1 MEMQTVP
8 NTPASATSFLSTL
21 GVNAHSGNANDAYG
35 NASLT
40 ISSLNYLGI
49 GTVRDTLPGSGVG
62 NAVVNAM
69 AAAGVKFDFVTSSGL
84 PATGASGLANYVA
97 SLADFQTRHAGSIVA
112 VEGLNEVNTQE
123 FSYNGSGSLA
133 SAVAYQKALYTA
145 VKGSTGLSGVSVI
158 NMSVALESP
167 SAYAAIGDLGA
178 YSDFANAHA
187 YTASGGLSDKVMEA
201 SMARAAAASKGDKV
215 VITETGY
222 TTLAS
227 DPGLGVNES
236 AQAKLTVNA
245 LLTAFEN
252 GSSQTFLYELF
263 DSSLNPSG
271 SEKEFHF
278 GLFNADGTPKMAATA
293 VHNLTSLL
301 SYVDAGT
308 GTATSAATAYS
319 LGGMPADG
327 HSLTLTKA
335 NGAYDILLWRDANL
349 WNTATQSETTLAAK
363 TVTVDLG
370 GLQKT
375 VYVYDPLKGSTPIAT
390 YTNVSQITLAV
401 GDHALVVE
409 VGSKSA
415 YTDTA
420 TAVPA
425 ALSTTADGLVAQID
439 TLAGSTGLKTIALTD
454 SAVLNVAS
462 VSTMR
467 YMIANYGDVL
477 AKVTGGYSFRVTETG
492 VGWKEEQAFDA
503 KGILV
508 STADYGYLGGVISN
522 IHTEYATGVISD
534 QSYTTGKLSAT
545 IVDDPKLGRTVTSYD
560 ITTGQPTT
568 LTVAGKDGS
577 NAATV
582 YKNGIVSTYTLTA
595 ADGSKVTD
603 TYDTAGKLVSEIQV
617 DTKNVWTTLQYDAN
631 GAVSRTFMQ
640 RPDGSSESFA
650 YNLTGLAYVTEH
662 QVVNTKGVVTLVER
676 LRADGTPVTTAQ
688 TFADGG
694 KISSTFGSAG
704 QLLTKVT
711 NAADGTVTSLTY
723 DATTAKLASSVVK
736 TSAGATTTITYTA
749 GVMTDRTLVRADGS
763 RTAETFDA
771 TGMKTRQVDVDT
783 AKTYTTQV
791 FDGTTGKPQRTYV
804 QYADGRSIVTSYNIT
819 GKSYVT
825 EVQTTDK
832 AGKVVSVVRRHADAT
847 LDYTDSYATDGVR
860 TATAYDAT
868 GHKLNQTITA
878 VGGGRVVT
886 TYNATTGGLTSRV
899 ELSASGATLSSQTYA
914 GGGLANEEVAN
925 DQGKVSYTYNSAG
938 AKISQLQT
946 DTDGTKTTTL
956 YDATSGAVTKVYIAN
971 PDGSSETRAYG
982 LTGLAW
988 TTEIQVT
995 DAAGKLVSLTR
1006 TAAGGRLV
1014 STDVVQGASRITTAY
1029 DSQGRRQVETTVTGD
1044 VTKDGT
1050 RTVLT
1055 YDPATATMLSRV
1067 VQSAVGGTVTTSYK
1081 AGIVAQIVSVL
1092 PDGSRSTLTY
1102 DAAGKKTNEVT
1113 VDTAGT
1119 WTTSILDG
1127 TGAVSKRYI
1136 KNADGSGETQSF
1148 GITGQAWTTERSVF
1162 DAKGKVTLV
1171 VRSHADGSLA
1181 YQETNAA
1188 DGARLLQTYDAA
1200 GKLSQ
1205 SVAIAATGETHTQ
1218 QFDATTGLITRDIG
1232 QLVNGDVATSLYT
1245 NGQLASRRTQLAAGG
1260 KIVEA
1265 YNADGSRTADTYTAA
1280 GIRTTAVIVDSAG
1293 SWNTTLY
1300 DAKTGKLT
1308 SNFIERADG
1317 TAENTLYNI
1326 TGQSYVTQTQLVD
1339 GKGVVVSVVRKH
1351 ADGTLDY
1358 TETRNPDG
1366 TSVLTYYDAKG
1377 RMTKAATIGNGSTQ
1391 TSEYDAATGALVT
1404 RIDEAN
1410 GIKHSRGF
1418 DTAGRLVKDV
1428 TVDAQGQWTTLL
1440 YDQAGTVTRKY
1451 VTAPDGSAVN
1461 TIYMPAG
1468 SDYAVGVSKTD
1479 TTGKTISV
1487 DRTRA
1492 DGSRAYA
1499 EVNDATGRT
1508 QQYFDVA
1515 GREQSKVVTDAAG
1528 RTTMNFDTAKDQLY
1542 ASKTELTAGGSI
1554 VRSYT
1559 AGVMT
1564 SRTTTTAAGV
1574 ATTESFATTGH
1585 AIADARTAASGY
1597 DAILVG
1603 GAGGV
1608 TGSVADELLLVD
1620 RSGATVA
1627 GGGGNDRFLVTLG
1640 TSARI
1645 ADFGAG
1651 HDLLDLSAFAK
1662 SGYQPMME
1670 ISGSDLTVKYDQG
1683 ATITLTGAAAHK
1695 LVQTSASS
1703 GVYAFG

>member
-1 MEMQTVP
+1 MP
-8 NTPASATSFLSTL
+8 NSTASATSFLSTL
-21 GVNAHSGNANDAYG
+21 GVNAHSGNANNAYG
-35 NASLT
+35 NASMT

-97 SLADFQTRHAGSIVA
+97 SLEDFQTRHAGSIVA
-112 VEGLNEVNTQE
+112 IEGLNEVNTQE
-123 FSYNGSGSLA
+123 FSYNGSGSLTA
-133 SAVAYQKALYTA
+133 AVEYQKALYTA
-145 VKGSTGLSGVSVI
+145 IKGNAGLSGVSVI
-158 NMSVALESP
+158 NLSVALESP
-167 SAYAAIGDLGA
+167 SAYAEIGDLGA
-178 YSDFANAHA
+178 YSDYANAHA

-201 SMARAAAASKGDKV
+201 SMARAAAASKGDKI

-222 TTLAS
+222 TTLSS

-263 DSSLNPSG
+263 DSSLNPDG
-271 SEKEFHF
+271 AEKEFHF
-278 GLFNADGTPKMAATA
+278 GLFNADGTPKQAATA

-308 GTATSAATAYS
+308 GTAASAATAYS
-319 LGGMPADG
+319 LDGMPADG
-327 HSLTLTKA
+327 HSLTLTKT

-349 WNTATQSETTLAAK
+349 WNTTTQSENALATK
-363 TVTVDLG
+363 TVTIDLG
-370 GLQKT
+370 GMQKT
-375 VYVYDPLKGSTPIAT
+375 VYVYDPLRGSAPIAS

-401 GDHALVVE
+401 GDRALVVE

-415 YTDTA
+415 YTETA

-439 TLAGSTGLKTIALTD
+439 KLAGSTGLKTIALTD

-477 AKVTGGYSFRVTETG
+477 AKIDGGYSFKVTETG

-534 QSYTTGKLSAT
+534 QSYTMGKLSAT

-560 ITTGQPTT
+560 IATGKPASM
-568 LTVAGKDGS
+568 TVAGKDGS
-577 NAATV
+577 NAATI

-603 TYDTAGKLVSEIQV
+603 TYDAAGKRVSEVQV
-617 DTKNVWTTLQYDAN
+617 DTKNVWTTLQYDAS
-631 GAVSRTFMQ
+631 GDVSRKFVQ
-640 RPDGSSESFA
+640 RPDGSSESYA
-650 YNLTGLAYVTEH
+650 YKLTGLAYVTEH

-694 KISSTFGSAG
+694 KISSTYGANG

-711 NAADGTVTSLTY
+711 NAADGTRTSLTY
-723 DATTAKLASSVVK
+723 DATTSKLASSVVQ
-736 TSAGATTTITYTA
+736 TAAGATTTITYVA
-749 GVMTDRTLVRADGS
+749 GVMSDRTLVRADGS
-763 RTAETFDA
+763 RTSETFDA
-771 TGMKTRQVDVDT
+771 TGLKTRQVDVDT

-791 FDGTTGKPQRTYV
+791 FDATTGKPQRTYV
-804 QYADGRSIVTSYNIT
+804 QYTDGRSIVTSYNVT

-832 AGKVVSVVRRHADAT
+832 AGKVVSVVRRHADGT
-847 LDYTDSYATDGVR
+847 LDYTDSYAADGKR
-860 TATAYDAT
+860 TTTSYDAT
-868 GHKLNQTITA
+868 GHRLNQTITA
-878 VGGGRVVT
+878 VGGGRVIT
-886 TYNATTGGLTSRV
+886 TYDPTTGGLKSLL
-899 ELSASGATLSSQTYA
+899 ELAANGAVIRSQTYS
-914 GGGLANEEVAN
+914 GGGLVNEDVVNE
-925 DQGKVSYTYNSAG
+925 QGKVTYTYNSAG

-946 DTDGTKTTTL
+946 DSDGTKTTTL
-956 YDATSGAVTKVYIAN
+956 YDATSGAVTKVYVAN
-971 PDGSSETRAYG
+971 PDGSGETRAYG

-995 DAAGKLVSLTR
+995 DATGKMVSLTR
-1006 TAAGGRLV
+1006 SAADGRLV
-1014 STDVVQGASRITTAY
+1014 STEIVQGSSKITTAY
-1029 DSQGRRQVETTVTGD
+1029 DSQGRRQSETTVTGD
-1044 VTKDGT
+1044 VAKDGT

-1055 YDPATATMLSRV
+1055 YDPATATLLSRV
-1067 VQSAVGGTVTTSYK
+1067 VQSAVGGTVTTTFK
-1081 AGIVAQIVSVL
+1081 TGVVAQMVSVL
-1092 PDGSRSTLTY
+1092 PDGSRSTVTY

-1119 WTTSILDG
+1119 WTTSVLDG

-1188 DGARLLQTYDAA
+1188 DGARLLQTYDAT

-1232 QLVNGDVATSLYT
+1232 QLVNGDVATSLYE
-1245 NGQLASRRTQLAAGG
+1245 NGKLASRRTQVAAGG

-1280 GIRTTAVIVDSAG
+1280 GIRTTAVIVDAAG

-1300 DAKTGKLT
+1300 DPTTGKLT

-1317 TAENTLYNI
+1317 TAENTLYNV
-1326 TGQSYVTQTQLVD
+1326 TGKSYVTQTQLVD

-1351 ADGTLDY
+1351 GDGTLDY

-1366 TSVLTYYDAKG
+1366 TSLLTYYDAKG
-1377 RMTKAATIGNGSTQ
+1377 RKTKAATIGSDSTQ
-1391 TSEYDAATGALVT
+1391 TSEYDAETGALVT
-1404 RIDEAN
+1404 RIDESN

-1418 DTAGRLVKDV
+1418 DTAGRLIKDV

-1461 TIYMPAG
+1461 TVYMPTG
-1468 SDYAVGVSKTD
+1468 SDYSVGVVKTD

-1487 DRTRA
+1487 DRTRT

-1499 EVNDATGRT
+1499 EMNDATGRT
-1508 QQYFDVA
+1508 QQYFDIA
-1515 GREQSKVVTDAAG
+1515 GREQSKVVTDATG
-1528 RTTMNFDTAKDQLY
+1528 RTTMNFDTAKDQLST
-1542 ASKTELTAGGSI
+1542 SKTELAGGGSV

-1564 SRTTTTAAGV
+1564 GRTTTTAAGV
-1574 ATTESFATTGH
+1574 ATTESFATAGH
-1585 AIADARTAASGY
+1585 AIADVRSAASGY
-1597 DAILVG
+1597 EAILVG

-1608 TGSVADELLLVD
+1608 TGSVADELLLID

-1627 GGGGNDRFLVTLG
+1627 GGGGDDRFLVTLG
-1640 TSARI
+1640 TSATI

-1683 ATITLTGAAAHK
+1683 ATITLTGAAAHR
-1695 LVQTSASS
+1695 LVQTSANS

>member
-1 MEMQTVP
+1 MPSST
-8 NTPASATSFLSTL
+8 ASTISFLSTL
-21 GVNAHSGNANDAYG
+21 GVNAHAGNANNAYG

-49 GTVRDTLPGSGVG
+49 GTVRDTLSAGGTG
-62 NAVVNAM
+62 AAVVDAM

-84 PATGASGLANYVA
+84 PATGAAGLAGYVA
-97 SLADFQTRHAGSIVA
+97 QLKDFQTRHAGSIVA
-112 VEGLNEVNTQE
+112 VEGLNEINTQE

-133 SAVAYQKALYTA
+133 AAVEYQKALYTA
-145 VKGSTGLSGVSVI
+145 VKGAEGLSGVSVI

-178 YSDFANAHA
+178 YSDYANAHA
-187 YTASGGLSDKVMEA
+187 YTASSGLSDKVMEA

-227 DPGLGVNES
+227 DSGLGVNES
-236 AQAKLTVNA
+236 AQAKLTVNS

-263 DSSLNPSG
+263 DSSLNPDG
-271 SEKEFHF
+271 PEKEFHF
-278 GLFNADGTPKMAATA
+278 GLFNADGTPKLAATA

-308 GTATSAATAYS
+308 GTAASAATAYS

-327 HSLTLTKA
+327 HSLTLTKS

-349 WNTATQSETTLAAK
+349 WNTATQSEATLAAK
-363 TVTVDLG
+363 TVTIDLG

-390 YTNVSQITLAV
+390 YTNVSQITVAV

-415 YTDTA
+415 YVDPVRT
-420 TAVPA
+420 VPA

-439 TLAGSTGLKTIALTD
+439 RLATSTGLQSVTLTD
-454 SAVLNVAS
+454 SPVLDVAS

-467 YMIANYGDVL
+467 YMLANYGSVL
-477 AKVTGGYSFRVTETG
+477 GKIAGGYSFLVTETG

-508 STADYGYLGGVISN
+508 STTDYGYLGGVVSN
-522 IHTEYATGVISD
+522 IHTVYANGVVSD
-534 QSYTTGKLSAT
+534 QSYTTGKLSAK
-545 IVDDPKLGRTVTSYD
+545 IVDDPKVGRTVTSYD
-560 ITTGQPTT
+560 ILTGKPTT
-568 LTVAGKDGS
+568 MTVAGKDGS

-603 TYDTAGKLVSEIQV
+603 TYDAAGTRTSEVQV
-617 DTKNVWTTLQYDAN
+617 DTANVWTTLQYDAN
-631 GAVSRTFMQ
+631 GGVARKFVQ
-640 RPDGSSESFA
+640 RPDGSSENYS
-650 YNLTGLAYVTEH
+650 YNLTGLPYTTEH
-662 QVVNTKGVVTLVER
+662 QSVDAKGVVTLVER
-676 LRADGTPVTTAQ
+676 SRADGTAVTTAQ
-688 TFADGG
+688 TLADGS
-694 KISSTFGSAG
+694 KIASTFGGTG
-704 QLLTKVT
+704 QLLTRVT
-711 NAADGTVTSLTY
+711 SAADGTRTSLAY
-723 DATTAKLASSVVK
+723 DATTGKLASSVVQ
-736 TSAGATTTITYTA
+736 TAAGATTTLTYVG

-763 RTAETFDA
+763 RTSETFDT
-771 TGMKTRQVDVDT
+771 TGMKTRQVDIDT

-791 FDGTTGKPQRTYV
+791 FDATTGKPQRTYV
-804 QYADGRSIVTSYNIT
+804 QYTDGRSIVTSYNVT

-832 AGKVVSVVRRHADAT
+832 TGKVVSVVRRHADSS
-847 LDYTDSYATDGVR
+847 LDYTDSSAADGVR
-860 TATAYDAT
+860 TTTTYDAT

-899 ELSASGATLSSQTYA
+899 ELSASGAIISSQTYS

-956 YDATSGAVTKVYIAN
+956 YDATSGAVTRVYVAN
-971 PDGSSETRAYG
+971 PDGSGETRAYG

-1006 TAAGGRLV
+1006 SAAGGRLV
-1014 STDVVQGASRITTAY
+1014 STDIVQGSSKVTTAY
-1029 DSQGRRQVETTVTGD
+1029 DSQGRRQTETTVTGD
-1044 VTKDGT
+1044 VAKDGT

-1055 YDPATATMLSRV
+1055 YDPATATLVSRI

-1113 VDTAGT
+1113 VDAAGT
-1119 WTTSILDG
+1119 WTTSVLDG
-1127 TGAVSKRYI
+1127 TGAVTKRYV
-1136 KNADGSGETQSF
+1136 KNADGSGENQFF
-1148 GITGQAWTTERSVF
+1148 GIAGQAWTTERSVY
-1162 DAKGKVTLV
+1162 DAKGKTVLL

-1188 DGARLLQTYDAA
+1188 DGARLLQTYDAT
-1200 GKLSQ
+1200 GRITQ
-1205 SVAIAATGETHTQ
+1205 SVAIAADGERHTSS
-1218 QFDATTGLITRDIG
+1218 FDAATGLITRDIG
-1232 QLVNGDVATSLYT
+1232 QLVNGDVATSLYE
-1245 NGQLASRRTQLAAGG
+1245 NGKLASRRTQVAAGG
-1260 KIVEA
+1260 RIVEA
-1265 YNADGSRTADTYTAA
+1265 YLADGSRTADTYTAA
-1280 GIRTTAVIVDSAG
+1280 GIRTTAVIVDAAG
-1293 SWNTTLY
+1293 TWNTTLY
-1300 DAKTGKLT
+1300 DAKTGKLA

-1317 TAENTLYNI
+1317 TAENTLYNV
-1326 TGQSYVTQTQLVD
+1326 TGKSYVTQTQVVD

-1358 TETRNPDG
+1358 TEMRNPDG
-1366 TSVLTYYDAKG
+1366 TSTLSYYDMKG
-1377 RMTKAATIGNGSTQ
+1377 RITKAATLGDGSTK
-1391 TSEYDAATGALVT
+1391 TSEYDASTGALLT
-1404 RIDEAN
+1404 RTDETDGAKN
-1410 GIKHSRGF
+1410 TRTF
-1418 DTAGRLVKDV
+1418 DTAGRLVKDITV
-1428 TVDAQGQWTTLL
+1428 TAAGQWTTLL
-1440 YDQAGTVTRKY
+1440 FDETGTVTRRY

-1461 TIYMPAG
+1461 TAYMPAG
-1468 SDYAVGVSKTD
+1468 SDYAVGITRTD
-1479 TTGKTISV
+1479 TTGKTIAV

-1492 DGSRAYA
+1492 DGSRVYA
-1499 EVNDATGRT
+1499 EVTDATGRT
-1508 QQYFDVA
+1508 QQYFDAA

-1528 RTTMNFDTAKDQLY
+1528 RTIMNFDTSKDQLY
-1542 ASKTELTAGGSI
+1542 GSKTELTGGGSI
-1554 VRSYT
+1554 VRTYT

-1564 SRTTTTAAGV
+1564 GRTTTTAAGV
-1574 ATTESFATTGH
+1574 ATTESFATAGH
-1585 AIADARTAASGY
+1585 AIADVRSAATGY

-1608 TGSVADELLLVD
+1608 TGSAADELLLVD

-1627 GGGGNDRFLVTLG
+1627 GGGGDDRFLVTLG
-1640 TSARI
+1640 TSATI

-1670 ISGSDLTVKYDQG
+1670 ISGSDLTVTYDQG
-1683 ATITLTGAAAHK
+1683 TTITLTGAAAHR
-1695 LVQTSASS
+1695 LVQTSAGS

>member
-1 MEMQTVP
+1 MP
-8 NTPASATSFLSTL
+8 NSTSSASSFLSTL
-21 GVNAHSGNANDAYG
+21 GVNAHSGNANNAYG

-40 ISSLNYLGI
+40 ISSLKYLGI
-49 GTVRDTLPGSGVG
+49 GTVRDTLPGSGIG

-97 SLADFQTRHAGSIVA
+97 SLTDFQTRHAGSIVA
-112 VEGLNEVNTQE
+112 IEGLNEVNTQE

-145 VKGSTGLSGVSVI
+145 VKGTAGLSGVSVI
-158 NMSVALESP
+158 NMSIALESP

-178 YSDFANAHA
+178 YSDFANVHA

-222 TTLAS
+222 TTLSS

-278 GLFNADGTPKMAATA
+278 GLFNADGSPKQAATA

-308 GTATSAATAYS
+308 GTAASAATAYS

-327 HSLTLTKA
+327 HSMTLTKT

-349 WNTATQSETTLAAK
+349 WNTTTQSETALATK
-363 TVTVDLG
+363 TVTIDLG

-375 VYVYDPLKGSTPIAT
+375 VYVYDPLRGSAPIAS

-401 GDHALVVE
+401 GDRALVVE

-415 YTDTA
+415 YTDIA

-425 ALSTTADGLVAQID
+425 TLSTTADGLVAQID
-439 TLAGSTGLKTIALTD
+439 TLAGSTGLKTITLAD

-467 YMIANYGDVL
+467 YMIANYGAVL
-477 AKVTGGYSFRVTETG
+477 AKVDGGYSFKVTETG

-508 STADYGYLGGVISN
+508 STADYGYLGGVVSN
-522 IHTEYATGVISD
+522 IHTEYATGVVSD

-545 IVDDPKLGRTVTSYD
+545 IVTDPKIGRTVTAYD
-560 ITTGQPTT
+560 ITTGKPTT

-582 YKNGIVSTYTLTA
+582 YKNGIVSTYTMTA
-595 ADGSKVTD
+595 ADGSKVTN
-603 TYDTAGKLVSEIQV
+603 TYDAAGKRVGEVQV
-617 DTKNVWTTLQYDAN
+617 DTKNVWTTLQYDAS
-631 GAVSRTFMQ
+631 GAVSRKFVQ

-650 YNLTGLAYVTEH
+650 YNLTGLAYATEH

-676 LRADGTPVTTAQ
+676 SRADGTLVTTAQ
-688 TFADGG
+688 VFADGG
-694 KISSTFGSAG
+694 KISSTFGAKG

-711 NAADGTVTSLTY
+711 NAADGTRTALTY
-723 DATTAKLASSVVK
+723 DATTSKLASSVVQ
-736 TSAGATTTITYTA
+736 TAAGATTTITYAA
-749 GVMTDRTLVRADGS
+749 GVMADRTLVRADAS
-763 RTAETFDA
+763 RTSETFDT
-771 TGMKTRQVDVDT
+771 TGMKTRQVDIDT

-791 FDGTTGKPQRTYV
+791 FDATTGKPQRTYV
-804 QYADGRSIVTSYNIT
+804 QYADGRNIVTSYNVT

-832 AGKVVSVVRRHADAT
+832 AGKVVSIVRRHADDT
-847 LDYTDSYATDGVR
+847 LDYTDSYATSGIR
-860 TATAYDAT
+860 TTTAYDAK

-886 TYNATTGGLTSRV
+886 TYDATSGGLKSRV
-899 ELSASGATLSSQTYA
+899 ELSASGAIISSQTYSGA
-914 GGGLANEEVAN
+914 GLANEEIAL
-925 DQGKVSYTYNSAG
+925 DQGKISYAYNSAG
-938 AKISQLQT
+938 AKISQLQI
-946 DTDGTKTTTL
+946 DADGTKTTTL
-956 YDATSGAVTKVYIAN
+956 YDATSGAITKVYVAN
-971 PDGSSETRAYG
+971 PDGSGETRAYG

-988 TTEIQVT
+988 TTETQTT
-995 DAAGKLVSLTR
+995 DAAGKMVSLTR
-1006 TAAGGRLV
+1006 SAADGRLV
-1014 STDVVQGASRITTAY
+1014 STDAVQGSTKITTTY
-1029 DSQGRRQVETTVTGD
+1029 DSQGRRQSETTVTGD
-1044 VTKDGT
+1044 VAKDGT
-1050 RTVLT
+1050 RSVLT
-1055 YDPATATMLSRV
+1055 YDPATATLLSRV
-1067 VQSAVGGTVTTSYK
+1067 VQSAVGGTVTTSFK

-1092 PDGSRSTLTY
+1092 PDGSRSTMTY
-1102 DAAGKKTNEVT
+1102 DAAGKKTNDVT
-1113 VDTAGT
+1113 VDSAGT
-1119 WTTSILDG
+1119 WTTSVLDG
-1127 TGAVSKRYI
+1127 TGAVSKRYV
-1136 KNADGSGETQSF
+1136 KNADGSGENQSF
-1148 GITGQAWTTERSVF
+1148 GIAGQAWTTERSVF

-1171 VRSHADGSLA
+1171 VRSHADGTPA

-1188 DGARLLQTYDAA
+1188 DGARLVQTYDAA

-1205 SVAIAATGETHTQ
+1205 AVAIAATGETHTQ

-1245 NGQLASRRTQLAAGG
+1245 NGELATRRTQVAAGG

-1265 YNADGSRTADTYTAA
+1265 YNADGSRTADTYTAT
-1280 GIRTTAVIVDSAG
+1280 GIRTTAVIVDAAG

-1308 SNFIERADG
+1308 SNFVERADG

-1326 TGQSYVTQTQLVD
+1326 AGQSYATQTQVVD

-1358 TETRNPDG
+1358 TELRNPDG
-1366 TSVLTYYDAKG
+1366 TSTLSYYDIKG
-1377 RMTKAATIGNGSTQ
+1377 RITKAAMIGNGTTQ
-1391 TSEYDAATGALVT
+1391 TSQYDPSTGALVS

-1410 GIKHSRGF
+1410 DVKFTRAF
-1418 DTAGRLVKDV
+1418 DTAGRLVKEV
-1428 TVDAQGQWTTLL
+1428 AVDAAGQWTTLL
-1440 YDQAGTVTRKY
+1440 YDQTGTLTRKY
-1451 VTAPDGSAVN
+1451 VTAPDGSNVN
-1461 TIYMPAG
+1461 TAYMPAG
-1468 SDYAVGVSKTD
+1468 SDYAVGITKTD
-1479 TTGKTISV
+1479 TAGKTISV
-1487 DRTRA
+1487 DRTRT

-1499 EVNDATGRT
+1499 ETNDATGRT

-1515 GREQSKVVTDAAG
+1515 GHEQSKVVTDATE
-1528 RTTMNFDTAKDQLY
+1528 RTVMHFDTAKDQLY
-1542 ASKTELTAGGSI
+1542 TSKTELAGGGSI

-1564 SRTTTTAAGV
+1564 GRTTTSAAGV
-1574 ATTESFATTGH
+1574 ATTESFVTAGH
-1585 AIADARTAASGY
+1585 AIADARGAASGY

-1603 GAGGV
+1603 DAGGV
-1608 TGSVADELLLVD
+1608 IGSVADELLLVD
-1620 RSGATVA
+1620 RTGATVA
-1627 GGGGNDRFLVTLG
+1627 GGGGDDRFLVTLG
-1640 TSARI
+1640 TSATI
-1645 ADFGAG
+1645 ADFGTG

-1683 ATITLTGAAAHK
+1683 ATITLTGAAAHR
-1695 LVQTSASS
+1695 LVQTSANS

>member
-8 NTPASATSFLSTL
+8 TTPASATSFLSTL
-21 GVNAHSGNANDAYG
+21 GVNAHSGNANNAYG

-40 ISSLNYLGI
+40 INSLNYLGI
-49 GTVRDTLPGSGVG
+49 GTVRDTLPGSGIG

-69 AAAGVKFDFVTSSGL
+69 AAAGVKFDFVTSSAL
-84 PATGASGLANYVA
+84 PATGASGLASYVA
-97 SLADFQTRHAGSIVA
+97 TLADFQTRHAGSIVA
-112 VEGLNEVNTQE
+112 VEGLNEINTQP

-133 SAVAYQKALYTA
+133 AAVDYQKALYTA

-158 NMSVALESP
+158 NLSVALESP

-178 YSDFANAHA
+178 YSDYANAHA
-187 YTASGGLSDKVMEA
+187 YTASGSTSDKVMEA
-201 SMARAAAASKGDKV
+201 SMARAGAASKGDKV

-222 TTLAS
+222 TTLSS

-263 DSSLNPSG
+263 DSSLDPSG
-271 SEKEFHF
+271 AEKEFHF

-293 VHNLTSLL
+293 VHNLTNLL

-308 GTATSAATAYS
+308 GTAASAATAYS

-349 WNTATQSETTLAAK
+349 WNTATQSETALAAK

-439 TLAGSTGLKTIALTD
+439 KLAASTGLQTITLSD
-454 SAVLNVAS
+454 SAVLSVAS

-467 YMIANYGDVL
+467 YMIANYGATL
-477 AKVTGGYSFRVTETG
+477 AKVSGGYSFLVTQTG
-492 VGWKEEQAFDA
+492 DGWKEDQSFDA
-503 KGILV
+503 KGVLV
-508 STADYGYLGGVISN
+508 STADYGYVGGVVSN
-522 IHTEYATGVISD
+522 IHTEFAGGVVSD
-534 QSYTTGKLSAT
+534 QSFTTGKLSAT
-545 IVDDPKLGRTVTSYD
+545 IVNDPKLGRTVTSYD
-560 ITTGQPTT
+560 ITTGKPTT
-568 LTVAGKDGS
+568 MTVTNIDGS
-577 NAATV
+577 SAATV
-582 YKNGIVSTYTLTA
+582 YKNGIVSTYTAIA
-595 ADGSKVTD
+595 ANGARITD
-603 TYDTAGKLVSEIQV
+603 TFDANGARVSEVQV
-617 DTKNVWTTLQYDAN
+617 DTGNVWTTLQYDAN
-631 GAVSRTFMQ
+631 GAVARKFVQ
-640 RPDGSSESFA
+640 RPDGSSESYG
-650 YNLTGLAYVTEH
+650 YNLTGLAYATEH
-662 QVVNTKGVVTLVER
+662 QVMNAKGVVTLVER
-676 LRADGTPVTTAQ
+676 SRADGTLVTTAQ
-688 TFADGG
+688 VLADGG
-694 KISSTFGSAG
+694 KVSSSFGPKG
-704 QLLTKVT
+704 QLLTRVT
-711 NAADGTVTSLTY
+711 NAADGTMTSLTY
-723 DATTAKLASSVVK
+723 DATTAKLASSVVQ
-736 TSAGATTTITYTA
+736 TSAGATTTINYVA
-749 GVMTDRTLVRADGS
+749 GVMSDRTLVRADAS
-763 RTAETFDA
+763 RTAETFDT

-791 FDGTTGKPQRTYV
+791 FDATTGKPQRTYV
-804 QYADGRSIVTSYNIT
+804 QYADGRSIVTSYNVT

-825 EVQTTDK
+825 ETQTTDK
-832 AGKVVSVVRRHADAT
+832 AGKVVSVVRSHADGT
-847 LDYTDSYATDGVR
+847 PDYTDSYASDGVR
-860 TATAYDAT
+860 TTIAYDAT
-868 GHKLNQTITA
+868 GHRLNQTITA
-878 VGGGRVVT
+878 VSGARVIT
-886 TYNATTGGLTSRV
+886 TYDTATGGLKSRI
-899 ELSASGATLSSQTYA
+899 EQAANGAIISNQTYS
-914 GGGLANEEVAN
+914 GGGLANEEVAS

-938 AKISQLQT
+938 AKLSQVQT
-946 DTDGTKTTTL
+946 ATDGTKTTTL
-956 YDATSGAVTKVYIAN
+956 YDATTGAVTKVYLAN

-988 TTEIQVT
+988 TTEVQVA

-1006 TAAGGRLV
+1006 SADGGRLV
-1014 STDVVQGASRITTAY
+1014 STDIVQGTSRVTTAY
-1029 DSQGRRQVETTVTGD
+1029 DSQGRRQTETTVTGD

-1050 RTVLT
+1050 RTILT
-1055 YDPATATMLSRV
+1055 YDPASATLVSRV
-1067 VQSAVGGTVTTSYK
+1067 FQSAAGGTVTTSFK

-1092 PDGSRSTLTY
+1092 PDGSRSTMTY

-1113 VDTAGT
+1113 VDAAGT
-1119 WTTSILDG
+1119 WTTTVLDA
-1127 TGAVSKRYI
+1127 TGAASRRYI
-1136 KNADGSGETQSF
+1136 QNADGSGETQLF
-1148 GITGQAWTTERSVF
+1148 GITGQAWTTQRSVF

-1171 VRSHADGSLA
+1171 VRSHADGSAA
-1181 YQETNAA
+1181 YQEANAA
-1188 DGARLLQTYDAA
+1188 DGSRLLQTYDAT
-1200 GKLSQ
+1200 GKLVQ
-1205 SVAIAATGETHTQ
+1205 SVTIAVGGETHTQ

-1245 NGQLASRRTQLAAGG
+1245 DGKLASRRTQLAAGG
-1260 KIVEA
+1260 RIVEA
-1265 YNADGSRTADTYTAA
+1265 YNTDGSRTADTYTAA
-1280 GIRTTAVIVDSAG
+1280 GLRTTAVIVDAAG
-1293 SWNTTLY
+1293 TWSTTLY
-1300 DAKTGKLT
+1300 DAAGKQT
-1308 SNFIERADG
+1308 SNFVERADG
-1317 TAENTLYNI
+1317 TAENKLYGV
-1326 TGQSYVTQTQLVD
+1326 TGKSYVTQTQQVD
-1339 GKGVVVSVVRKH
+1339 AKGAVVSVVRMH
-1351 ADGTLDY
+1351 GDGTLDY
-1358 TETRNPDG
+1358 TETRDPDG
-1366 TSVLTYYDAKG
+1366 ARTLTYYDAKG
-1377 RMTKAATIGNGSTQ
+1377 RKTQAATVSGNTTQ
-1391 TSEYDAATGALVT
+1391 TSEYDAATGNLLT
-1404 RIDEAN
+1404 RTEQGG
-1410 GIKHSRGF
+1410 GITHSRGF
-1418 DTAGRLVKDV
+1418 DSAGLLTKDV
-1428 TVDAQGQWTTLL
+1428 TVTATGQWTTLL
-1440 YDQAGTVTRKY
+1440 YDQSGAVTRRY

-1461 TIYMPAG
+1461 TVYMPAG
-1468 SDYAVGVSKTD
+1468 SDYAVGVIKTD
-1479 TTGKTISV
+1479 ATGKTISV

-1499 EVNDATGRT
+1499 EVSDATGQT

-1515 GREQSKVVTDAAG
+1515 GREQGKVVTDAGG

-1542 ASKTELTAGGSI
+1542 ASKTELAGGGSI
-1554 VRSYT
+1554 ARSYT

-1564 SRTTTTAAGV
+1564 GRTTTTAAGV
-1574 ATTESFATTGH
+1574 ATTESFATAGH
-1585 AIADARTAASGY
+1585 AIADVRSAASGY

-1640 TSARI
+1640 TSATI

>member
-21 GVNAHSGNANDAYG
+21 GVNAHSGNANNAYG

-49 GTVRDTLPGSGVG
+49 GTVRDTLPGSGIG

-97 SLADFQTRHAGSIVA
+97 SLEDFQTRHAGSIVA
-112 VEGLNEVNTQE
+112 IEGLNEVNTQE
-123 FSYNGSGSLA
+123 FSYNGSGSLTA
-133 SAVAYQKALYTA
+133 AVEYQKALYTA
-145 VKGSTGLSGVSVI
+145 VKGNAGLSGVSVI
-158 NMSVALESP
+158 NLSVALESP

-178 YSDFANAHA
+178 YSDYANAHA

-201 SMARAAAASKGDKV
+201 SMARAAAASKGDKI

-222 TTLAS
+222 TTLSS

-278 GLFNADGTPKMAATA
+278 GLFNADGTPKQAATA

-308 GTATSAATAYS
+308 GTAASAATAYS

-349 WNTATQSETTLAAK
+349 WNTTTQSENALATK
-363 TVTVDLG
+363 TVTIDLG

-375 VYVYDPLKGSTPIAT
+375 VYVYDPLRGSAPIAS

-401 GDHALVVE
+401 GDRALVVE

-415 YTDTA
+415 YAETA

-439 TLAGSTGLKTIALTD
+439 KLAGSTGLKTIALTD

-477 AKVTGGYSFRVTETG
+477 AKVSGGYSFKVTETG

-522 IHTEYATGVISD
+522 IHTEYASGVISD

-560 ITTGQPTT
+560 ISTGKPTSM
-568 LTVAGKDGS
+568 TVAGKDGS
-577 NAATV
+577 NAATI
-582 YKNGIVSTYTLTA
+582 YKNGIVSTYTMTA

-603 TYDTAGKLVSEIQV
+603 TYDAAGKRVSEVQV
-617 DTKNVWTTLQYDAN
+617 DTKNVWTTLQYDAS
-631 GAVSRTFMQ
+631 GDVSRKFVQ
-640 RPDGSSESFA
+640 RPDGSSESYA
-650 YNLTGLAYVTEH
+650 YKLTGLAYVTEH

-676 LRADGTPVTTAQ
+676 LRGDGTPVTTAQ

-694 KISSTFGSAG
+694 KISSTFGANG

-711 NAADGTVTSLTY
+711 NAADGTRTSLTY
-723 DATTAKLASSVVK
+723 DATTTKLASSVVQ
-736 TSAGATTTITYTA
+736 TAAGATTTITYVGGA
-749 GVMTDRTLVRADGS
+749 MSDRTLVRADGS
-763 RTAETFDA
+763 RTSETFDA
-771 TGMKTRQVDVDT
+771 TGLKTRQVDVDT

-791 FDGTTGKPQRTYV
+791 FDATTGKPQRTYV
-804 QYADGRSIVTSYNIT
+804 QYTDGRSIVTSYNVT

-825 EVQTTDK
+825 ETQTTDK
-832 AGKVVSVVRRHADAT
+832 VGKVVSVVRRHADNT
-847 LDYTDSYATDGVR
+847 LDYTDSYAADGNR
-860 TATAYDAT
+860 TTTAYDAK
-868 GHKLNQTITA
+868 GHRLNQTITA
-878 VGGGRVVT
+878 VGGGRVIT
-886 TYNATTGGLTSRV
+886 TYDPTTGGLKSLL
-899 ELSASGATLSSQTYA
+899 ELAANGTIIRSQTYS
-914 GGGLANEEVAN
+914 GGGLVNEDVVSE
-925 DQGKVSYTYNSAG
+925 QGKVTYTYNSAG
-938 AKISQLQT
+938 AKISQLQI
-946 DTDGTKTTTL
+946 DPDGTKTTTL
-956 YDATSGAVTKVYIAN
+956 YDATSGAVTKVYVAN
-971 PDGSSETRAYG
+971 PDGSGETRAYG

-988 TTEIQVT
+988 STEIQLT
-995 DAAGKLVSLTR
+995 DATGKMVSLTR
-1006 TAAGGRLV
+1006 SAADGRLV
-1014 STDVVQGASRITTAY
+1014 STDIVQGTSKITTAY
-1029 DSQGRRQVETTVTGD
+1029 DAQGRRQTETTVTGD
-1044 VTKDGT
+1044 VAKDGT

-1055 YDPATATMLSRV
+1055 YDPATATILSRV
-1067 VQSAVGGTVTTSYK
+1067 VQSAAGGTVTTSFK

-1092 PDGSRSTLTY
+1092 PDGSRSTVTY

-1119 WTTSILDG
+1119 WTTSVLDG
-1127 TGAVSKRYI
+1127 AGAVSKRYI

-1181 YQETNAA
+1181 YQETNAT

-1232 QLVNGDVATSLYT
+1232 QLVNGDVATSLYE
-1245 NGQLASRRTQLAAGG
+1245 NGRLASRRTQVAAGG

-1265 YNADGSRTADTYTAA
+1265 YLADGSRTADTFTAA
-1280 GIRTTAVIVDSAG
+1280 GIRTTAVIVDAAG

-1300 DAKTGKLT
+1300 DAAGKLT

-1317 TAENTLYNI
+1317 TAENTLYNV
-1326 TGQSYVTQTQLVD
+1326 TGKSYVTQTQLVD

-1366 TSVLTYYDAKG
+1366 TSLLTYYDAKG
-1377 RMTKAATIGNGSTQ
+1377 RKTKAATIGDGSTQ

-1404 RIDEAN
+1404 RIDESN

-1418 DTAGRLVKDV
+1418 DTAGRLVKDI

-1440 YDQAGTVTRKY
+1440 YDQSGTVTRKY

-1461 TIYMPAG
+1461 TVYMPTG
-1468 SDYAVGVSKTD
+1468 SDYAVGVVKTD

-1492 DGSRAYA
+1492 DGSRVYA
-1499 EVNDATGRT
+1499 EVSDATGRT
-1508 QQYFDVA
+1508 QQYFGIG
-1515 GREQSKVVTDAAG
+1515 GREQSKVVTDAGG
-1528 RTTMNFDTAKDQLY
+1528 RTTMTFDTAKDQLSS
-1542 ASKTELTAGGSI
+1542 SKTELAGGGSV

-1564 SRTTTTAAGV
+1564 GRTTTTAAGV
-1574 ATTESFATTGH
+1574 ATTESFATAGH
-1585 AIADARTAASGY
+1585 AIADARSAATGY

-1603 GAGGV
+1603 GVGGM

-1627 GGGGNDRFLVTLG
+1627 GGGGDDRFLVTLG
-1640 TSARI
+1640 TSATI

-1670 ISGSDLTVKYDQG
+1670 ISGNDLTVKYDQG
-1683 ATITLTGAAAHK
+1683 ATITLTGAAAHR